1 MSEHEKLHKAADEL
15 HKIGDVVSHTL
26 TNRRKLRIV
35 AVLEVVKGTAT
46 LLLATGLLSM
56 APGVLQTILK
66 NGIARLRWLPDM
78 GLQDKIEKLTN
89 GFDAHR
95 IAFAILVSL
104 YILIRYAEAYGLWKG
119 RNWARWLGLAGVTLY
134 IPFEIHEIIKH
145 PGLGS
150 IAVFGFNLLVV
161 WLLWPPKHSRTVE
174 SQPPA
179 AQKPE

>member
-1 MSEHEKLHKAADEL
+1 MSDHEMKHKAAEEL
-15 HKIGDVVSHTL
+15 HKIGEAVSHTL

-56 APGVLQTILK
+56 APGALQTILK

-78 GLQDKIEKLTN
+78 GLEDKIEKLTN

-95 IAFAILVSL
+95 VAFAVLVSL

-119 RNWARWLGLAGVTLY
+119 RNWARWLGLAGVALY
-134 IPFEIHEIIKH
+134 IPFEIHEIVKH
-145 PGLGS
+145 PGWGTV
-150 IAVFGFNLLVV
+150 AVFAFNLLVV
-161 WLLWPPKHSRTVE
+161 WLLWPPKHGKHVVANTS
-174 SQPPA
+174 
-179 AQKPE
+179 PEQ